1 MSSPASLG
9 KEPPLVESS
18 WSRRH
23 WKAALIG
30 LTLILGFALIL
41 RLALFVGCQ
50 GSDDLATWQLA
61 TALSEGLLKPE
72 LILQNPIATNRYGAA
87 IPTAAIFAIFGNNE
101 STLMIYPVLVSL
113 IALAYVGYLL
123 TRSRARVGR
132 ITALALSVVVAGVA
146 WGVELPLAFYL
157 IVHVGLIWL
166 IRSLYFYS
174 GVVPALMDLGLSAL
188 ALTAAVWATLQSGSI
203 FLTIWC
209 FLLVQ
214 ALHVVIPRSVDAA
227 G

>member
-1 MSSPASLG
+1 MNRTTFLQGVVVAFVLSFFG
-9 KEPPLVESS
+9 
-18 WSRRH
+18 
-23 WKAALIG
+23 AALFAT
-30 LTLILGFALIL
+30 LTTFVSAGIVL
-41 RLALFVGCQ
+41 R
-50 GSDDLATWQLA
+50 T
-61 TALSEGLLKPE
+61 
-72 LILQNPIATNRYGAA
+72 
-87 IPTAAIFAIFGNNE
+87 
-101 STLMIYPVLVSL
+101 LVSL
-113 IALAYVGYLL
+113 VSLAYVGYLL
-123 TRSRARVGR
+123 SRSHARVGR

-146 WGVELPLAFYL
+146 WGVELPLALYL

-214 ALHVVIPRSVDAA
+214 ALHVVIPRSVDRARERDPSFEADGAFQHARRTAEAA
-227 G
+227 IVRLSNEH